1 MSKNFCAS
9 FDVIV
14 VGGGHAGIEAAY
26 AAARMG
32 SSTLMITLNI
42 DRIGHM
48 PCNPAIGGIGKGHM
62 VFEISAL
69 GGLMPKL
76 ATKSYLQARMLNTR
90 KGPAVQGLRLQ
101 IDKFAYNKLSKE
113 YLAHVP
119 NLTIVMGMV
128 EEVLLAADGSIEGIR
143 TREGAAYKGKTV
155 VLTTGT
161 FLNGLI
167 HVGQTNYTAG
177 RQGEEASTS
186 LSHFLKGLTLDLG
199 RLKTGTPARLLRS
212 SLDFSKMEC
221 QGSDDLEYLFEFKPH
236 KVKHVLP
243 CYITYTNQNT
253 HDIISQN
260 AAHSPIYSG
269 KIKGIAPR
277 YCPSIEDK
285 ISRFAHKSS
294 HHVFVEPEGLNSEEM
309 YPNGLSTSLPLA
321 VQNEFL
327 RTIEGFQ
334 NVIITRPGY
343 AIEYD
348 FVLPS
353 QLKHTLELKK
363 LAGLF
368 LAGQINGTTGYEEA
382 AGQGIMAGINA
393 HLTAHN
399 KKPFILERHDGY
411 IGIMIDDLVTMG
423 VDEPYRMFTSRAECR
438 LTIRQDNTFKRLSKR
453 AYELGLIDSELYD
466 DIAQENEAI
475 DKRVD
480 VVQKKYGI
488 EITRMLSQG
497 DVEAVMKLIEGAEE
511 SPLSKRALQS
521 VYAELLYAPY
531 LKREAREIEKSQA
544 YQELP
549 VPADMNFK
557 NVPGLS
563 IELQQKLAK
572 YRPLTIAAAARIP
585 GMTPAA
591 IALLIFRI
599 RECAKDSD
607 LQCPND
613 PQDND

>member
-1 MSKNFCAS
+1 MNKNFCAT

-32 SSTLMITLNI
+32 SRTLMITLNI

-69 GGLMPKL
+69 GGLMPQL

-101 IDKFAYNKLSKE
+101 IDKFAYNRLSKE
-113 YLAHVP
+113 YLSSVK

-128 EEVLLAADGSIEGIR
+128 EEILLTSDGSIEGVR
-143 TREGAAYKGKTV
+143 TREGACYKAGTV

-177 RQGEEASTS
+177 RQSEEASTS
-186 LSHFLKGLTLDLG
+186 LSHFLKGLTLELG
-199 RLKTGTPARLLRS
+199 RLKTGTPARLLKS
-212 SLDFSKMEC
+212 SLDFSKMEE

-243 CYITYTNQNT
+243 CYITYTNQKT

-260 AAHSPIYSG
+260 AEHSPIYSG

-285 ISRFAHKSS
+285 ISRFPHKTS
-294 HHVFVEPEGLNSEEM
+294 HHVFVEPEGFDSQEM

-321 VQNEFL
+321 IQNEFL
-327 RTIEGFQ
+327 RTIAGFE

-363 LAGLF
+363 LPGLF

-382 AGQGIMAGINA
+382 AGQGIIAGINA
-393 HLTAHN
+393 HSHAH
-399 KKPFILERHDGY
+399 KKEPFILERHDGY

-453 AYELGLIDSELYD
+453 AYELGLTDFELYSAIKD
-466 DIAQENEAI
+466 ELEAI
-475 DKRVD
+475 EKRID
-480 VVQKKYGI
+480 IVQKKHGI
-488 EITRMLSQG
+488 EITRILSQG
-497 DVEAVMKLIEGAEE
+497 DVDTVMRLIEEAEE
-511 SPLSKRALQS
+511 APLSKRALTS

-544 YQELP
+544 YQELEIP
-549 VPADMNFK
+549 SDMDFK
-557 NVPGLS
+557 KIPGLS

-572 YRPLTIAAAARIP
+572 YRPLTIAQAARIP

-599 RECAKDSD
+599 RECG
-607 LQCPND
+607 QVNCPNE
-613 PQDND
+613 PQDYD